1 MFVNN
6 TIPEQDCVIDN
17 KNAGTQD
24 RWKDRI
30 HFLPDKA
37 ENGFLCLNSYSFNS
51 IIIEHYVK
59 EVGISYD
66 YLEQFRYGFCISE
79 AAEGGGCKSCGDNG
93 RGERR
98 GPCEKV

>member
-1 MFVNN
+1 MNN

-66 YLEQFRYGFCISE
+66 YLEPEEDNTFKIIL
-79 AAEGGGCKSCGDNG
+79 AAIAGTGIVGVGIAIFLTL
-93 RGERR
+93 RR
-98 GPCEKV
+98 